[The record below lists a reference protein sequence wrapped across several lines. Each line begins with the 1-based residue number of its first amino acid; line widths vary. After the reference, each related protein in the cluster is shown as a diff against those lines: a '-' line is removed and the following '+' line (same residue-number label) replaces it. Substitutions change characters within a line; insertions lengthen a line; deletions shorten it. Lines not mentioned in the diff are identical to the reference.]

1 MGQYEKTDQHKE
13 RASAKNGPA
22 RKWPRMIISE
32 MPMTRPQWQRS
43 GNGPLRQIW
52 LGFWAILH
60 SPEIVVPA

>member
-1 MGQYEKTDQHKE
+1 
-13 RASAKNGPA
+13 
-22 RKWPRMIISE
+22 MIISE